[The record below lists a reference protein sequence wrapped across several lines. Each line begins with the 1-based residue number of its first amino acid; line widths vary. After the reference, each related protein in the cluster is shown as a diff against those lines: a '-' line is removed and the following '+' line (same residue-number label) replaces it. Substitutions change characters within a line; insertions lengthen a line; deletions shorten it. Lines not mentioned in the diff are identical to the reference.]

1 MQGAELYPNKKVFF
15 FLVNLNYFNII
26 YLFSKPVVLNLL
38 CSVARSW
45 LISIWVYQQVL
56 IRDLITNKVFYYDFT
71 WQIQLYDNCMF

>member
-71 WQIQLYDNCMF
+71 